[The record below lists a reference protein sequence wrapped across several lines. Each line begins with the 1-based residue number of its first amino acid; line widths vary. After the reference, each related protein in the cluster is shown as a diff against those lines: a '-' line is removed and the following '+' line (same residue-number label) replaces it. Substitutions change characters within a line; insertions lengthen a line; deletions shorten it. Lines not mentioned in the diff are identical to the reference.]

1 MAAGVLELDE
11 VSFRDKINSTKP
23 VLVDFWAPWCGP
35 CRMMTPLVEKLAGEI
50 GDQALVTKLNT
61 DDNPNITAEL
71 GITGIPTFMVFK
83 DGKQV
88 ERYSGSMRYEALVQM
103 VKKHVS

>member
-1 MAAGVLELDE
+1 MAAGVQELDE
-11 VSFRDKINSTKP
+11 ASFREKIGSDKP

-50 GDQALVTKLNT
+50 GDGAVVTKLNT
-61 DDNPNITAEL
+61 DDNPNVTAEL

-83 DGKQV
+83 KGEAV
-88 ERYSGSMRYEALVQM
+88 ERYSGSMRYEALMEM
-103 VKKHVS
+103 VKKHIG